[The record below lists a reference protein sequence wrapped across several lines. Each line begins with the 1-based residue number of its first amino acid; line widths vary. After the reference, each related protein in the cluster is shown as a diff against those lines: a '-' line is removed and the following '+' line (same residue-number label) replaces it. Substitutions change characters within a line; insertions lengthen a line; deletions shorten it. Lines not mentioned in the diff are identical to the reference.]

1 MDTDDLNLEPEPE
14 LNQSELNQPLLTTS
28 IMHTLPT
35 APTAPTPPT
44 PPMEPN
50 DTTDTTVPMDPMD
63 TMEPETPM
71 ILPIPISLSQLMGLS
86 FMNTPTDHENSL
98 EEQIQQQSFHEQNK
112 YKQVCNKDFINS
124 LSVQKVNSDMISQG
138 LSCGICLEE
147 FKLGEN
153 VIELPCLQKHYFH
166 IKTCEC
172 GGIYPWLREN
182 NSCPMCRFEFPSEE
196 KEIEPPE
203 ITEPTEDI
211 PLPRPINLMNIINHA
226 IQEQEERM
234 LQETIL
240 ESLNDFQS

>member
-35 APTAPTPPT
+35 
-44 PPMEPN
+44 PPMDPN
-50 DTTDTTVPMDPMD
+50 DTTDTTVPMDPMDTMDTMDPMD

-166 IKTCEC
+166 IKTGEC

-211 PLPRPINLMNIINHA
+211 PLPRPINLMNI
-226 IQEQEERM
+226 
-234 LQETIL
+234 
-240 ESLNDFQS
+240 

>member
-35 APTAPTPPT
+35 APTPPT

-50 DTTDTTVPMDPMD
+50 DTTDTTVPMD
-63 TMEPETPM
+63 PETPM

-203 ITEPTEDI
+203 ITDPDEDI
-211 PLPRPINLMNIINHA
+211 PLPRPINLMNIINSA

>member
-35 APTAPTPPT
+35 

-50 DTTDTTVPMDPMD
+50 DTNDTTVPMDPMD
-63 TMEPETPM
+63 TMEPMDTMDPMEPETPM

-166 IKTCEC
+166 IKTGEC

-203 ITEPTEDI
+203 ITEPDENI
-211 PLPRPINLMNIINHA
+211 PLPRPINLMNIINSA